1 MVQFQPTRRASLGID
16 PIESVVSPGGLLATA
31 SRAAK
36 SRATKSRATKSRAT
50 SHGALYPLAIT
61 IP

>member
-1 MVQFQPTRRASLGID
+1 MVQLQTTRRASLGID
-16 PIESVVSPGGLLATA
+16 PIESVVSPGGLLPTT

-36 SRATKSRATKSRAT
+36 SRATKSRATR
-50 SHGALYPLAIT
+50 HGALYPLPIT